1 MTSTGFSSTA
11 GYGHPKAPQAV
22 VTHLATWARPPQKPP
37 RPLASPFLL
46 PPPLLERSL
55 PSHPSARPPP
65 PPPRAHHQ
73 TTPRAMALLS
83 DAAAFYTW
91 GVTTWLFTAS
101 VVVAIVRCW
110 ARGRGL
116 RVEDVFTGFRAPL
129 LLAAALLSQVSLRLY
144 TIRVSIPQVLLE
156 RAGVLS
162 PPLSPLFS
170 LGFRQRRGQDATG
183 GVDAAVEGF
192 LTEEAYVWPVGV
204 CMFCLVALLISRA
217 YAARRRRAAAA
228 APPPRVV
235 AGQRTGSCSVSVPEL
250 VLFLFCVWTC
260 AYSFPVMVREYMAA
274 TANGSSDWAA

>member
-1 MTSTGFSSTA
+1 
-11 GYGHPKAPQAV
+11 
-22 VTHLATWARPPQKPP
+22 
-37 RPLASPFLL
+37 
-46 PPPLLERSL
+46 
-55 PSHPSARPPP
+55 
-65 PPPRAHHQ
+65 
-73 TTPRAMALLS
+73 MALLS

-116 RVEDVFTGFRAPL
+116 RVEDVFTGLRAPL
-129 LLAAALLSQVSLRLY
+129 LLVAALLSQVSLRLY
-144 TIRVSIPQVLLE
+144 TIRVSIPEVPQ
-156 RAGVLS
+156 RARACS
-162 PPLSPLFS
+162 PSPFPPLLSRICGFS
-170 LGFRQRRGQDATG
+170 VRRGQDAT

-192 LTEEAYVWPVGV
+192 LSEEAYVWPVGV

-228 APPPRVV
+228 PPPPPRVV

-274 TANGSSDWAA
+274 TANGGSDWAA